1 MLVLRVLR
9 EALMRNLVVESLCLG
24 AESNPGGALPP
35 VEPVTPG
42 TRLELPSVTIV
53 TVGAKVQQ

>member
-1 MLVLRVLR
+1 
-9 EALMRNLVVESLCLG
+9 LG